1 MPKLS
6 TARLKKAERLSQ
18 ARTGMHSQSVYGVVD
33 KLIDGEQHIVRRWKG
48 TIGNMVETDEEPN
61 IFLCEALEPVLL
73 KHKRVK
79 VLYGGR
85 AGTKSIFAMDMVV
98 GLSLIHISEPTR
110 PY

>member
-61 IFLCEALEPVLL
+61 IFLCEALEPEPLDD
-73 KHKRVK
+73 
-79 VLYGGR
+79 
-85 AGTKSIFAMDMVV
+85 TSPTT
-98 GLSLIHISEPTR
+98 ISMANIDLVPAR
-110 PY
+110 PP